1 MASNKLFQIQQGRYT
16 YKFIATVKIQIQDL
30 HEIKLEKTESQY
42 GGGELDVNSHP
53 SLKSHLHLTVAKGGK
68 IGLLPWCDTW
78 CTGLALGK
86 AFKPRSSQPTQIGLT
101 HFFRGRKR
109 KGRRERRGRG

>member
-1 MASNKLFQIQQGRYT
+1 M
-16 YKFIATVKIQIQDL
+16 
-30 HEIKLEKTESQY
+30 
-42 GGGELDVNSHP
+42 NSHP
-53 SLKSHLHLTVAKGGK
+53 SLKSHLHLIVAKGGK

-109 KGRRERRGRG
+109 KGRRERESKEGEDEGRGRKYECML